1 MSKSWPLA
9 AVVGLVLAGGALYAA
24 DEAPVGSGDRI
35 QCSFTDNSQ
44 LKLKNTASRGQLARG
59 VVLQVKYKIADGT
72 FRMHEVKLDSD
83 LQAGHDITVR
93 VPVERGAGATCS
105 AKIQ

>member
-9 AVVGLVLAGGALYAA
+9 VVVGLVLAGGAAYAA
-24 DEAPVGSGDRI
+24 DEAPAERI

-105 AKIQ
+105 AKIK